1 MIYNISKLVKRVMY
15 MNYQDKLEKLVEK
28 HNGTILSSDI
38 DENKIPRI
46 YLQKMVA
53 EGKLEKADRG
63 VYVSIDSIE
72 DEMYSLQTKYSK
84 IIYSH

>member
-1 MIYNISKLVKRVMY
+1 
-15 MNYQDKLEKLVEK
+15 
-28 HNGTILSSDI
+28 
-38 DENKIPRI
+38 
-46 YLQKMVA
+46 MVA

-84 IIYSH
+84 LFTHMRRHYIFMD